1 MDTALASIHNVLA
14 IRLCRGEDLMGS
26 IRAACEQYNINAGCI
41 ISVVGSVQEAVFFDP
56 RPDPRDPAGISY
68 GDPIYVP
75 YPAEVICAHGEINL
89 LENGERSIHIHAA
102 FADSQGNVKAGH
114 LMSEGNKALNT
125 VNIFIALLDD
135 VEFGVKYDPV
145 LQAPCFCP
153 RQK

>member
-26 IRAACEQYNINAGCI
+26 IRAACEQYHINAGCI

-75 YPAEVICAHGEINL
+75 YPAEVISAHGEINL

-125 VNIFIALLDD
+125 VNIIIALLDD